1 MKKFSIVTSLATVSA
16 CLLTGCG
23 DSTKP
28 TPPPSSGN
36 ASTPAAP
43 STTEEVKKAATEAA
57 KEVTTEVK
65 KAATEAAA
73 EVKKQATETVAEV
86 QKQATAVY
94 QNLSSQ
100 LTSSLQSSSDSLLKN
115 ISTDLSERVTKL
127 GGSLGSNETVKGQLN
142 SALESLLGKKDSD
155 AVSALGKIT
164 ESKLTPEQTTL
175 AKEVYNAAA
184 ALVTQRNFSS
194 LEGMNSEVTSV
205 VNSVWK
211 GNYTQALPS
220 LQKIWTQAKLTDA
233 QKNLL
238 GTTFDKYAPG
248 WRDSAATIQK
258 GVDVLKSFG
267 K

>member
-1 MKKFSIVTSLATVSA
+1 MKKNSMVSLVTLSG
-16 CLLTGCG
+16 CLLLAGCG
-23 DSTKP
+23 DSSKMPPAASSGTAPAP
-28 TPPPSSGN
+28 TP
-36 ASTPAAP
+36 
-43 STTEEVKKAATEAA
+43 TEEVKKAATEVA
-57 KEVTTEVK
+57 KEVSTEVK
-65 KAATEAAA
+65 KQATEAVA
-73 EVKKQATETVAEV
+73 EVKKQATETATEV
-86 QKQATAVY
+86 QKQAVAVY

-100 LTSSLQSSSDSLLKN
+100 LTSSFQSSSDSLLKN
-115 ISTDLSERVTKL
+115 ISTDLGARVSKL
-127 GGSLGSNETVKGQLN
+127 GDSLQSNETVKGQLN
-142 SALESLLGKKDSD
+142 TALESLLGKKDTD

-164 ESKLTPEQTTL
+164 ESKLTSEQTSL
-175 AKEVYNAAA
+175 AKDVYNAAA

-211 GNYTQALPS
+211 GNYTQALPA

-248 WRDSAATIQK
+248 WRDSAATLQK
-258 GVDVLKSFG
+258 GVDVLKTFG